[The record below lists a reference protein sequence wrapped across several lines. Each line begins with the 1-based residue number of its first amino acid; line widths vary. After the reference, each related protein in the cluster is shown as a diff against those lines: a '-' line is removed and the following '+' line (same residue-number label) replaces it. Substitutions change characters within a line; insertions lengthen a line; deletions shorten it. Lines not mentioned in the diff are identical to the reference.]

1 VAFIGDLVVRIS
13 ATTKQLNAPIAKSQQ
28 ALTQLTTVATKT
40 VQAVS
45 DLNNIAFDST
55 LEDSLTT
62 TVTAMDDLH
71 DATSE
76 ITTTL
81 RQMESATDY
90 AVSSTQLLSTG
101 LTVASSASQS
111 FAASSMAANKILAT
125 SATVTASASGAMA
138 AGTAVAS
145 RGLTS
150 LLISVVAARQATTTL
165 SYAFGLAADGARVL
179 LIPLRAMASILATVG
194 SIGLK
199 VASMLLTPFK
209 LVFASLKLVASAAMQ
224 VLGPFLGLAGGALK
238 LYVTFRAFKLQLQ
251 ILSKLFGFLPT
262 KVKVLFVG
270 LMGLGAASRMATAA
284 LNSMGIVGRAA
295 AKAISLLTLPIRAI
309 ISPMQTARAVAGGLN
324 ATLAKTAAIST
335 KAGAALTGGVT
346 KGIKSIGTGTGG
358 AFKNVAAFA
367 TGALPFAA
375 VGAMKLA
382 ADAET
387 LAIKMKVL
395 TGSTDEAS
403 RVMGQLDQFA
413 ADTPFQKM
421 EIGDAVQQL
430 LAFGSSSATV
440 FDEMKM
446 LGDISAATGTPIGEM
461 AELYGKAQVQGR
473 LFAEDINQL
482 TGRGIPII
490 GELAKQFGVSESEV
504 KKLVEAGK
512 IGFPEMQKGLAAMA
526 GHGGKFGGMM
536 AELSTTTAGRFSTFV
551 DNVYLLGTQIGSQ
564 LLPVANELLVWG
576 TNFVASADGI
586 GTAFSTALAT
596 IGTWYTDTK
605 NFMMDIGTVF
615 GVLVGNMGN
624 IWAGLFED
632 IPKFATA
639 TFSWLTENAGV
650 LIANIGAMVENM
662 FTKLNTTGKQLGEWL
677 AYKTGLSDEMID
689 IAEVQKKP
697 MQATTAFQA
706 PELSS
711 ATKTVIDDVNKAL
724 EENAANRATAAV
736 NAAAAQQTNVAQ
748 ATAAALNTS
757 FVKQTASD
765 KQGASGSSVQSA
777 GVAEKGSLDAWKI
790 LLANRNQRDPVV
802 KATEKQTK
810 EIVKTLKE
818 TKPIVPQFAPE
829 FA

>member
-13 ATTKQLNAPIAKSQQ
+13 ATTKALNSPIAKSQQ

-40 VQAVS
+40 VNAVS
-45 DLNNIAFDST
+45 DLNSLTFSST
-55 LEDSLTT
+55 LEDGLVT
-62 TVTAMDDLH
+62 TVTSMTDLH
-71 DATSE
+71 DATTE
-76 ITTTL
+76 ITSTL
-81 RQMESATDY
+81 RDMETVADV
-90 AVSSTQLLSTG
+90 AASSTQLMATG
-101 LTVASSASQS
+101 MALAAGSSGA
-111 FAASSMAANKILAT
+111 LAT
-125 SATVTASASGAMA
+125 
-138 AGTAVAS
+138 GTAVAS
-145 RGLTS
+145 KGLTS
-150 LLISVVAARQATTTL
+150 LLVGVIAARQATTTMA
-165 SYAFGLAADGARVL
+165 YAFGLAADGARVL
-179 LIPLRAMASILATVG
+179 LIPLRAMGSVLATIG
-194 SIGLK
+194 SIGMSVARLLLK
-199 VASMLLTPFK
+199 PFG
-209 LVFASLKLVASAAMQ
+209 LVFSSLKMMASAALQ
-224 VLGPFLGLAGGALK
+224 VLGPFMGLAGGAVK

-251 ILSKLFGFLPT
+251 ILSKLFGFLPP

-270 LMGLGAASRMATAA
+270 LMGLGAASRATTAA

-295 AKAISLLTLPIRAI
+295 AKAISLLTLPMRAI

-324 ATLAKTAAIST
+324 ATLAKTAAVSA
-335 KAGAALTGGVT
+335 KAGTALTGGVT
-346 KGIKSIGTGTGG
+346 KGVKSMGSSVSG
-358 AFKNVAAFA
+358 AFKNVGAFA
-367 TGALPFAA
+367 AGALPFAA
-375 VGAMKLA
+375 IGAMKLA

-430 LAFGSSSATV
+430 LAFGSSSSTV
-440 FDEMKM
+440 FDEMRM
-446 LGDISAATGTPIGEM
+446 LGDIAAATGTPIGEM

-490 GELAKQFGVSESEV
+490 GQLAQQFGVSESEV
-504 KKLVEAGK
+504 KKLVESGK
-512 IGFPEMQKGLAAMA
+512 IGFPELQKGLAALA
-526 GHGGKFGGMM
+526 GPGGKFGGMM

-551 DNVYLLGTQIGSQ
+551 DNVYLLGTQIGAQ

-576 TNFVASADGI
+576 TNFVSAADGI
-586 GTAFSTALAT
+586 GTAFSTALST
-596 IGTWYTDTK
+596 IGTWYNDTK
-605 NFMMDIGTVF
+605 NFMMDLGTVF

-632 IPKFATA
+632 IPSFASA
-639 TFSWLTENAGV
+639 TFSWLTENANV

-677 AYKTGLSDEMID
+677 AYKTGLSDEMMD
-689 IAEVQKKP
+689 IAAVQNKP

-711 ATKTVIDDVNKAL
+711 ATKAVIEDVNKAL
-724 EENAANRATAAV
+724 EENAANRATAAAS
-736 NAAAAQQTNVAQ
+736 AAAAQQTDV
-748 ATAAALNTS
+748 TKTSAALNTS
-757 FVKQTASD
+757 FIGDQTKANAG
-765 KQGASGSSVQSA
+765 KTETTA
-777 GVAEKGSLDAWKI
+777 GVAGASQKGSLDAWKV

-810 EIVKTLKE
+810 EIVKALKE
-818 TKPIVPQFAPE
+818 TKPVVPQFAPE

>member
-13 ATTKQLNAPIAKSQQ
+13 ATTKALNSPIAKSQQ

-40 VQAVS
+40 VNAVS
-45 DLNNIAFDST
+45 DLNSLTFSST
-55 LEDSLTT
+55 LEDNLVT
-62 TVTAMDDLH
+62 TVTSMTDLH
-71 DATSE
+71 DATTE
-76 ITTTL
+76 ITSTL
-81 RQMESATDY
+81 RDMETVADV
-90 AVSSTQLLSTG
+90 AASSTQLMATG
-101 LTVASSASQS
+101 LALAAGSSGA
-111 FAASSMAANKILAT
+111 LAT
-125 SATVTASASGAMA
+125 
-138 AGTAVAS
+138 GTAVAS
-145 RGLTS
+145 KGLTS
-150 LLISVVAARQATTTL
+150 LLVGVIAARQATTTMA
-165 SYAFGLAADGARVL
+165 YAFGLAADGARVL
-179 LIPLRAMASILATVG
+179 LIPLRAMGSVLATIG
-194 SIGLK
+194 SIGMSVARLLLK
-199 VASMLLTPFK
+199 PFG
-209 LVFASLKLVASAAMQ
+209 LVFSSLKMMASAALQ
-224 VLGPFLGLAGGALK
+224 VLGPFMGLAGGAVK

-251 ILSKLFGFLPT
+251 ILSKLFGFLPP

-270 LMGLGAASRMATAA
+270 LMGLGAASRATTAA

-295 AKAISLLTLPIRAI
+295 AKAISLLTLPMRAI

-324 ATLAKTAAIST
+324 ATLAKTAAVSA
-335 KAGAALTGGVT
+335 KAGTALTGGVT
-346 KGIKSIGTGTGG
+346 KGVKSMGSSVSG
-358 AFKNVAAFA
+358 AFKNVGAFA
-367 TGALPFAA
+367 AGALPFAA
-375 VGAMKLA
+375 IGAMKLA

-430 LAFGSSSATV
+430 LAFGSSSSTV
-440 FDEMKM
+440 FDEMRM
-446 LGDISAATGTPIGEM
+446 LGDIAAATGTPIGEM

-490 GELAKQFGVSESEV
+490 GQLAQQFGVSESEV
-504 KKLVEAGK
+504 KKLVESGK
-512 IGFPEMQKGLAAMA
+512 IGFPELQKGLAALA
-526 GHGGKFGGMM
+526 GPGGKFGGMM
-536 AELSTTTAGRFSTFV
+536 SELSTTTAGRFSTFV
-551 DNVYLLGTQIGSQ
+551 DNVYLLGTQIGAQ

-576 TNFVASADGI
+576 TNFVSAADGI
-586 GTAFSTALAT
+586 GTAFSTALST
-596 IGTWYTDTK
+596 IGTWYNDTK
-605 NFMMDIGTVF
+605 NFMMDLGTVF

-632 IPKFATA
+632 IPSFASA
-639 TFSWLTENAGV
+639 TFSWLTENANV

-677 AYKTGLSDEMID
+677 AYKTGLSDEMMD
-689 IAEVQKKP
+689 IAAVQNKP

-711 ATKTVIDDVNKAL
+711 ATKAVIEDVNKAL
-724 EENAANRATAAV
+724 EENAANRATAAAS
-736 NAAAAQQTNVAQ
+736 AAAAQQTDV
-748 ATAAALNTS
+748 TKTSAALNTS
-757 FVKQTASD
+757 FIGDQTKANAG
-765 KQGASGSSVQSA
+765 KTETTA
-777 GVAEKGSLDAWKI
+777 GVAGASQKGSLDAWKV

-810 EIVKTLKE
+810 EIVKALKE
-818 TKPIVPQFAPE
+818 TKPVVPQFAPE

>member
-13 ATTKQLNAPIAKSQQ
+13 ATTKALNSPIAKSQQ

-40 VQAVS
+40 VNAVS
-45 DLNNIAFDST
+45 DLNSLTFSST
-55 LEDSLTT
+55 LEDGLVT
-62 TVTAMDDLH
+62 TVTSMTDLH
-71 DATSE
+71 DATTE
-76 ITTTL
+76 ITSTL
-81 RQMESATDY
+81 RDMETVADV
-90 AVSSTQLLSTG
+90 AASSTQLMATG
-101 LTVASSASQS
+101 LALAAGSSGA
-111 FAASSMAANKILAT
+111 LAT
-125 SATVTASASGAMA
+125 
-138 AGTAVAS
+138 GTAVAS
-145 RGLTS
+145 KGLTS
-150 LLISVVAARQATTTL
+150 LLVGVIAARQATTTMA
-165 SYAFGLAADGARVL
+165 YAFGLAADGARVL
-179 LIPLRAMASILATVG
+179 LIPLRAMGSVLATIG
-194 SIGLK
+194 SIGMSVARLLLK
-199 VASMLLTPFK
+199 PFG
-209 LVFASLKLVASAAMQ
+209 LVFSSLKMMASAALQ
-224 VLGPFLGLAGGALK
+224 VLGPFMGLAGGAVK

-251 ILSKLFGFLPT
+251 ILSKLFGFLPP

-270 LMGLGAASRMATAA
+270 LMGLGAASRATTAA

-295 AKAISLLTLPIRAI
+295 AKAISLLTLPMRAI

-324 ATLAKTAAIST
+324 ATLAKTAAVSA
-335 KAGAALTGGVT
+335 KAGTALTGGVT
-346 KGIKSIGTGTGG
+346 KGVKSMGASVSG
-358 AFKNVAAFA
+358 AFKNVGAFA
-367 TGALPFAA
+367 AGALPFAA
-375 VGAMKLA
+375 IGAMKLA

-430 LAFGSSSATV
+430 LAFGSSSSTV
-440 FDEMKM
+440 FDEMRM
-446 LGDISAATGTPIGEM
+446 LGDIAAATGTPIGEM

-490 GELAKQFGVSESEV
+490 GQLAQQFGVSESEV
-504 KKLVEAGK
+504 KKLVESGK
-512 IGFPEMQKGLAAMA
+512 IGFPELQKGLAALA
-526 GHGGKFGGMM
+526 GPGGKFGGMM

-551 DNVYLLGTQIGSQ
+551 DNVYLLGTQIGAQ

-576 TNFVASADGI
+576 TNFVSAADGI
-586 GTAFSTALAT
+586 GTAFSTALST
-596 IGTWYTDTK
+596 IGTWYNDTK
-605 NFMMDIGTVF
+605 NFMMDLGTVF

-632 IPKFATA
+632 IPSFASA
-639 TFSWLTENAGV
+639 TFSWLTENANV

-677 AYKTGLSDEMID
+677 AYKTGLSDEMMD
-689 IAEVQKKP
+689 IAAVQNKP

-711 ATKTVIDDVNKAL
+711 ATKAVIEDVNKAL
-724 EENAANRATAAV
+724 EENAANRATAAAS
-736 NAAAAQQTNVAQ
+736 AAAAQQTDV
-748 ATAAALNTS
+748 TKTSAALNTS
-757 FVKQTASD
+757 FIGDQTKANAG
-765 KQGASGSSVQSA
+765 KTETTA
-777 GVAEKGSLDAWKI
+777 GVAGASQKGSLDAWKV

-810 EIVKTLKE
+810 EIVKALKE
-818 TKPIVPQFAPE
+818 TKPVVPQFAPE

>member
-1 VAFIGDLVVRIS
+1 MAFIGDLVVRIS
-13 ATTKQLNAPIAKSQQ
+13 ANTKALNSPIAKSQQ
-28 ALTQLTTVATKT
+28 ALNQLTTVATRT

-45 DLNNIAFDST
+45 DLDNLRFDST
-55 LEDSLTT
+55 FEDSITT
-62 TVTAMDDLH
+62 TVTSMTDLQA
-71 DATSE
+71 ATSE

-81 RQMESATDY
+81 REME
-90 AVSSTQLLSTG
+90 
-101 LTVASSASQS
+101 TVVDTASS
-111 FAASSMAANKILAT
+111 
-125 SATVTASASGAMA
+125 SAMVLSAGLSLA
-138 AGTAVAS
+138 AGSSSAVAAGS
-145 RGLTS
+145 AVAGQGLTS
-150 LLISVVAARQATTTL
+150 LLVGVVAARQATTTL

-179 LIPLRAMASILATVG
+179 LAPLRMMGSVLATVA

-199 VASMLLTPFK
+199 MANMLLTPFR
-209 LVFASLKLVASAAMQ
+209 LVFASIKLVASAAMQ
-224 VLGPFLGLAGGALK
+224 LLGPFMGLASNAVK
-238 LYVTFRAFKLQLQ
+238 LYITFRAFKLQLQ
-251 ILSKLFGFLPT
+251 ILSKLFGFLPP

-270 LMGLGAASRMATAA
+270 LMGLGAASRVATAA
-284 LNSMGIVGRAA
+284 LGSLGIVGRAA

-324 ATLAKTAAIST
+324 ATLAKTSAVSA
-335 KAGAALTGGVT
+335 KAGTAITGGVT
-346 KGIKSIGTGTGG
+346 KGVKSMGSSVGG
-358 AFKNVAAFA
+358 AFKNVGAFA

-375 VGAMKLA
+375 ISAMKLA

-387 LAIKMKVL
+387 LAMKMRVL

-403 RVMGQLDQFA
+403 KVMGQLDKFA

-430 LAFGSSSATV
+430 LAFGSSSSTV
-440 FDEMKM
+440 FDEMRM
-446 LGDISAATGTPIGEM
+446 IGDIAAATGTPIGEM

-490 GELAKQFGVSESEV
+490 GELAKQFGVNENEV
-504 KKLVEAGK
+504 KKLVESGK
-512 IGFPEMQKGLAAMA
+512 VGFPELQRGLAALA
-526 GHGGKFGGMM
+526 GPGGKFGGMM

-551 DNVYLLGTQIGSQ
+551 DNVYLLATQIGAQ

-586 GTAFSTALAT
+586 GTAFSTALST
-596 IGTWYTDTK
+596 ITDWYNNTK
-605 NFMMDIGTVF
+605 NFIMDLGTVF

-624 IWAGLFED
+624 IWSGLFED

-639 TFSWLTENAGV
+639 AFSWLTENAGV

-689 IAEVQKKP
+689 IAAVQNKP

-711 ATKTVIDDVNKAL
+711 ATRTVIEDVNKAL
-724 EENAANRATAAV
+724 EENAANRATAAA
-736 NAAAAQQTNVAQ
+736 NAAAAQQTNI
-748 ATAAALNTS
+748 ATTSAALNTS
-757 FVKQTASD
+757 FIKDSQTAAG
-765 KQGASGSSVQSA
+765 KNANNAPA
-777 GVAEKGSLDAWKI
+777 GVASASQKGSLDAWKV

-810 EIVKTLKE
+810 EIVKALKE
-818 TKPIVPQFAPE
+818 TKPNAPQFAPE